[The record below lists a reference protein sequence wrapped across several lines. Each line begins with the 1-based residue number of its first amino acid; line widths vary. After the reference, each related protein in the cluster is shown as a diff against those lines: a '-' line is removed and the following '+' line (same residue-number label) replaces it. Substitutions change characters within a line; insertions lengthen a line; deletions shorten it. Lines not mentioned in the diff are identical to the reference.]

1 MPKQARLSGIKSFR
15 SYTIN
20 EAAEVSG
27 VSPRTIRSWIA
38 QGLHVMDDERPTL
51 IRGDDLRKFIKDQRE
66 GRKVKTAPDE
76 FYCVC
81 CKKARKA
88 AEGFADCTI
97 IGSRVKLT
105 AFCEVCETVISKP
118 ISKDRIPVISR
129 TLALTIERHEPTFK

>member
-27 VSPRTIRSWIA
+27 VSARTIRNWIA
-38 QGLHVMDDERPTL
+38 QGLQVMDSERPVL
-51 IRGDDLRKFIKDQRE
+51 IRGDDLRKFIKKQRAD
-66 GRKVKTAPDE
+66 RKIETPSDE

-97 IGSRVKLT
+97 TGNRVKLT
-105 AFCEVCETVISKP
+105 AFCEVCETVVSKSIP
-118 ISKDRIPVISR
+118 EARIPIISR
-129 TLALTIERHEPTFK
+129 TLELTIKRHEPTL

>member
-1 MPKQARLSGIKSFR
+1 MPKQARLSGIKSIH

-27 VSPRTIRSWIA
+27 VSPRTIRNWIEL
-38 QGLHVMDDERPTL
+38 GLHVMDIERPSL
-51 IRGDDLRKFIKDQRE
+51 IRGDDLRKFIKEQRE
-66 GRKVKTAPDE
+66 GRKVKTASDE

-97 IGSRVKLT
+97 IGNRVKLT
-105 AFCEVCETVISKP
+105 AFCEVCETVVSKP
-118 ISKDRIPVISR
+118 ISEARIPVISR
-129 TLALTIERHEPTFK
+129 TLALTIKRHEPTL